1 MNDAAGTNEFFGS
14 VTACGAGGTIG
25 AVKQKSHCHNDSE
38 IFILV
43 QSLKKFINIHKT
55 KFRFH
60 HCS

>member
-43 QSLKKFINIHKT
+43 
-55 KFRFH
+55 
-60 HCS
+60 